1 MSYLPVIVRD
11 LLPLLLDGLGASA
24 PKVSVNNCWLENERG
39 DAVQWHLPLGALY
52 DALVPLSSQSLV
64 LKLCIRFSSCPPE
77 VMRLLDIDDAMKPQC
92 ACAAMPAPASYATSP
107 HLTVC
112 YNRYILD
119 VKQAVVSR
127 DGNDGL
133 KAFATLGEKKEN
145 ALWNAIV
152 KNDCDAFWGVASSLV
167 SPGMKSV
174 MFTPLLSC

>member
-92 ACAAMPAPASYATSP
+92 
-107 HLTVC
+107 
-112 YNRYILD
+112 
-119 VKQAVVSR
+119 
-127 DGNDGL
+127 
-133 KAFATLGEKKEN
+133 
-145 ALWNAIV
+145 
-152 KNDCDAFWGVASSLV
+152 
-167 SPGMKSV
+167 
-174 MFTPLLSC
+174 